1 MELLKQVDNAIRSD
15 NLVEAGDRIVVAVS
29 GGPDSMALL
38 HVLFMLAKE
47 REFEL
52 IAAHFNHGFRG
63 EESDREADMV
73 AGFAKRLGIA
83 CEVGSCDMP
92 AYIAETGMNAQ
103 AAAREKRYSFLFET
117 AAKVRAGT
125 IALAHHA
132 DDQAET
138 VLMRLL
144 RGAGSSGLAGIPLR
158 RSEKNL
164 ELIRPLLR
172 IYKSE
177 LECHCAEYGLPVC
190 RDSSNESRKY
200 FRNQIRLDVLPFL
213 RRYNDKLPESLNR
226 LADTMRA
233 EDEWMEAETQARF
246 TELVTVE
253 RSGQRIGCSLESQR
267 FIELPLALQRRLIK
281 LILNY
286 VFSEADLSDFARIE
300 TVRSAISRKRG
311 ESFTIDLHERLKLLR
326 VYDTVRFVPSL
337 PEFEPYVYAITA
349 PDQALLLPEAGL
361 VLECRLAL
369 AEQTETL
376 AVQAGGGIGTGE
388 AYFDVDR
395 VTFPLSVR
403 SRQAGDRI
411 APLGLKGTKKV
422 KDMFIDAKIPPD
434 VRRTVPHVLDATGQI
449 LWIPGVR
456 RSAHAPVTEQTAR
469 VLVMKVRSAGG

>member
-1 MELLKQVDNAIRSD
+1 MELLRQVDYAIRSD
-15 NLVEAGDRIVVAVS
+15 NLVQAGDRIVVAVS

-38 HVLFMLAKE
+38 HVLFMLAEE
-47 REFEL
+47 RELEL
-52 IAAHFNHGFRG
+52 IAAHFNHGFRK
-63 EESDREADMV
+63 EESEREADMV
-73 AGFAKRLGIA
+73 AAFAKRLGLP
-83 CEVGSCDMP
+83 CEVGVCDMP
-92 AYIAETGMNAQ
+92 VYIAETGMNAQ

-117 AAKVRAGT
+117 AASYGAGK
-125 IALAHHA
+125 IAMAHHA

-144 RGAGSSGLAGIPLR
+144 RGTGPSGLAGIPMR
-158 RSEKNL
+158 RTEKNL

-177 LECHCAEYGLPVC
+177 LECHCAAYELPVC
-190 RDSSNESRKY
+190 YDSSNEQRKY
-200 FRNQIRLDVLPFL
+200 FRNRVRLDVMPFL

-233 EDEWMEAETQARF
+233 EDEWMDAETHSRF
-246 TELVTVE
+246 AELVSVE
-253 RSGQRIGCSLESQR
+253 RSGQRIGCTLETHG
-267 FIELPLALQRRLIK
+267 FIKLPLALQRRLIK

-300 TVRSAISRKRG
+300 TVRSAISRERG
-311 ESFTIDLHERLKLLR
+311 ESFTIDLHERLKLVR

-337 PEFEPYVYAITA
+337 PEFEPYVYVITA
-349 PDQALLLPEAGL
+349 PDQVLLLPEAGL
-361 VLECRLAL
+361 ALECRLAQ

-376 AVQAGGGIGTGE
+376 AAQAGGGIGTGE
-388 AYFDVDR
+388 AFFDVDR

-403 SRQAGDRI
+403 SRQPGDRME
-411 APLGLKGTKKV
+411 PLGLKGTKKV

-434 VRRTVPHVLDATGQI
+434 VRRTVPHVLDATGRI

-469 VLVMKVRSAGG
+469 VLVMKVCSAGG